1 MIVNWKDVNWVSYL
15 ESFGV
20 LVQPKHKTKSK
31 IKRYNYINA
40 YTAFDIE
47 TSTIW
52 LNPDHSQYDVHS
64 FMYVWQWQIEDYT
77 IIGRT
82 WDEFTDFQKHLVSV
96 IDELRDIWEL
106 KDPPLLLVWD
116 HNLSFEFAFLAS
128 IYPFENEECFFR
140 DIRKPIY
147 VRMYNHFEFRCSY
160 IQTNMSLKMLCK
172 EMKVPQK
179 LSGQKFD
186 YAKVRFPWTELTDYE
201 LQYIITDVESLVMA
215 MKKRVAMGGDT
226 LLSVPIT
233 STGYVRR
240 DLKEALKPKQ
250 GILMLQKPMKKEF
263 MLLRECFRGGNTHS
277 NRQLTGR
284 IWNDVYSYDIA
295 SSYPTQLLT
304 HKFPMEKFTW
314 LDFKGTRWKK
324 PGEKMRRILMLI
336 GLDYAV
342 AGRFAFKHLRLKDPK
357 EPIPYISYGK
367 CQAKPFQP
375 QPEEKEWPLLL
386 DNGRVLEAG
395 YLEIALTEI
404 DLKIIMDQYYFDEID
419 VQKAMYAKK
428 GYLFKEYCDVI
439 MNYYT
444 KKTALKGAETDEE
457 EYMYVK
463 MKNLLN
469 AIYGCC
475 VTNPINSD
483 IKYNHGDY
491 LRSSYD
497 SMTDDEIDNA
507 LRLAPFPYQVGVWCT
522 SLARLQL
529 QRAIDFCKKQTRQPD
544 GNCKLLYCDTDS
556 VKVAGKVDIDKL
568 NAEYLANAKRAGAF
582 ADDRHGVRH
591 YIGLFEQDAHYER
604 FITQGAKRYAYE
616 KNGKLGVTVSGV
628 SKEINEKTGVPFA
641 SEELGELENFGK
653 DMTWRKAGG
662 TMAVYND
669 FDNFDYTD
677 PETGGIVHI
686 GSNVSIVESTY
697 KMTFTKDYTKL
708 LENIKLYGQYKKEFE

>member
-1 MIVNWKDVNWVSYL
+1 MIVNWKDVDWVSYL
-15 ESFGV
+15 QSFGV
-20 LVQPKHKTKSK
+20 LVQPKHKTKSR

-47 TSTIW
+47 TSTVW

-64 FMYVWQWQIEDYT
+64 FMYVWQWQLEDYT
-77 IIGRT
+77 VIGRT
-82 WDEFTDFQKHLVSV
+82 WDEFTEFQTHLVSV
-96 IDELRDIWEL
+96 IDQLRDIWEL

-116 HNLSFEFAFLAS
+116 HNLAFEFAYLAG
-128 IYPFENEECFFR
+128 IYPFADEECFFR

-147 VRMYNHFEFRCSY
+147 IRMYDHFEFRCSY

-186 YAKVRFPWTELTDYE
+186 YSKVRFPWTELSDYE
-201 LQYIITDVESLVMA
+201 LQYIITDVESLVKA
-215 MKKRVAMGGDT
+215 MKKRVTMGGDT

-240 DLKEALKPKQ
+240 DLKEAIKSKQ
-250 GILMLQKPMKKEF
+250 GILMLQKPMKREF
-263 MLLRECFRGGNTHS
+263 MLLRESFRGGNTHS
-277 NRQLTGR
+277 NRQLTGK
-284 IWNDVYSYDIA
+284 IWEDVYSYDIA

-314 LDFKGTRWKK
+314 LDFSGSRWKK
-324 PGEKMRRILMLI
+324 PGEKIRRILMLV
-336 GLDYAV
+336 GLNYAV
-342 AGRFAFKHLRLKDPK
+342 VGRYSFKHLRLKDPK
-357 EPIPYISYGK
+357 EPIPYISYGR
-367 CQAKPFQP
+367 CQAKPYQP
-375 QPEEKEWPLLL
+375 QPEEPEWPLLL

-428 GYLFKEYCDVI
+428 DYLPKEYCSVI
-439 MNYYT
+439 MNYYK
-444 KKTALKGAETDEE
+444 KKTELKGATTDEE
-457 EYMYVK
+457 IYMYGK
-463 MKNLLN
+463 TKALIN
-469 AIYGCC
+469 ACYGCVC
-475 VTNPINSD
+475 TNPINAD

-497 SMTDDEIDNA
+497 SMTEAEIEKA
-507 LRLAPFPYQVGVWCT
+507 LRLAPFPYQWGVYTT
-522 SLARLQL
+522 SYARLQL
-529 QRAIDFCKKQTRQPD
+529 QRAIDFCKQQTKQPD

-556 VKVAGKVDIDKL
+556 VKVIGSVDINKL
-568 NAEYLANAKRAGAF
+568 NAEYLENAKRAGAF

-591 YIGLFEQDAHYER
+591 YIGMFEPDAHYER
-604 FITQGAKRYAYE
+604 FITQGAKRYAFE
-616 KNGKLGVTVSGV
+616 KEGKLGVTVSGV
-628 SKEINEKTGVPFA
+628 SKEVNEKTGVPFA
-641 SEELGELENFGK
+641 SEELGKLENFGVG
-653 DMTWRKAGG
+653 MTWRKAGG

-669 FDNFDYTD
+669 FDDFDYVD
-677 PETGGIVHI
+677 PETGAIVHI
-686 GSNVSIVESTY
+686 SPNVSIVESTY
-697 KMTFTKDYTKL
+697 KMTFTRDYTKL